1 MEDETIDCVE
11 NFENYYKYVC
21 DEETKKLF
29 TKEECGYIWLC
40 SLFATFYDEDM
51 ELKWGKLLYETIIA
65 IIEKKQLK
73 LLEEKYEE
81 YLLCLNLIGT
91 DKLNWGSSIRWS
103 SSIRFCSFDDDVI
116 ENEYKDYLK
125 QLGYKVGEDNESK

>member
-1 MEDETIDCVE
+1 MKDETIDCIE

-21 DEETKKLF
+21 DGETKKLF

-40 SLFATFYDEDM
+40 SLFATFYDENM

-65 IIEKKQLK
+65 IIEKNQLK
-73 LLEEKYEE
+73 LLEEKYDE

-91 DKLNWGSSIRWS
+91 DKLDWGSSIR
-103 SSIRFCSFDDDVI
+103 FCWFDDDVI
-116 ENEYKDYLK
+116 ENEYKNYLK
-125 QLGYKVGEDNESK
+125 QLGYKAGEDNE

>member
-1 MEDETIDCVE
+1 MKYEIIDCIE

-21 DEETKKLF
+21 DEGTKKFF

-40 SLFATFYDEDM
+40 SLFATFYDSDM

-65 IIEKKQLK
+65 IIERKKDT
-73 LLEEKYEE
+73 LLNKKYEE

-91 DKLNWGSSIRWS
+91 EKLNWGSSIR
-103 SSIRFCSFDDDVI
+103 FCWFDDDAI
-116 ENEYKDYLK
+116 KNKYKNYLK
-125 QLGYKVGEDNESK
+125 QLGYKAGE